1 MAIIFVL
8 IKCQTGF
15 EKVVKSS
22 IEKMAR
28 LVDRIDIVTG
38 EYDLIVQLRAETS
51 GELQRMVLGKLR
63 NIPNIIQTVSLTV
76 IET

>member
-1 MAIIFVL
+1 MAILFVL
-8 IKCQTGF
+8 IKCQIGF

-22 IEKMAR
+22 IEKISR
-28 LVDRIDIVTG
+28 LVDRIDIVSG
-38 EYDLIVQLRAETS
+38 EYDLIVRFRAETN

-63 NIPNIIQTVSLTV
+63 NIPNIIQTVSLTE

>member
-28 LVDRIDIVTG
+28 LVERIDIVTG

>member
-1 MAIIFVL
+1 MAILFVL

-28 LVDRIDIVTG
+28 LVERIDIVTG

>member
-1 MAIIFVL
+1 MAILFVL

-15 EKVVKSS
+15 EKVIKSS
-22 IEKMAR
+22 IENIPR

-63 NIPNIIQTVSLTV
+63 NIPNIIQTVSLPV